1 MEEVSSALQ
10 SILAHKMRTILTML
24 GVIIGITSII
34 AIFSIIEGNTAK
46 MKTELIGGNNNIT
59 EIEYN
64 KKSVF
69 DSTIAD
75 KKNPV
80 TPNYIPKISGEMMDN
95 IKKQEGVKDIL
106 QSYVQQND
114 LFNGNIKTNATIYV
128 STNKLLD
135 FKLFDIIKGN
145 KKSDQGFVNQ
155 VTYLHELTYNKLYPE
170 DDGLGRYVEING
182 TPFKVI
188 GVYRNKDEKSRK
200 YGTENSAIIPLSEKS
215 KVFEEI
221 DVAPTFLLQTEKT
234 DQLKTSGQKVASML
248 NETLPKSDYTY
259 GIRNFKQFEQQLEQF
274 NRSNFILL
282 AGIASISLIVGGIGV
297 MNIMLVSVT
306 ERTREIGVKRAL
318 GARRIVI
325 LRQFLVEAILMT
337 VLGGILGIMLGLISG
352 YLITQ
357 YLNYPYIVSYLA
369 VGISLVFC
377 TVIGVVFGL
386 LPAMKASK
394 LDPIEALRFE

>member
-114 LFNGNIKTNATIYV
+114 LFNGNIKTNATIYA

-145 KKSDQGFVNQ
+145 KK
-155 VTYLHELTYNKLYPE
+155 
-170 DDGLGRYVEING
+170 
-182 TPFKVI
+182 VI
-188 GVYRNKDEKSRK
+188 KD
-200 YGTENSAIIPLSEKS
+200 L
-215 KVFEEI
+215 
-221 DVAPTFLLQTEKT
+221 
-234 DQLKTSGQKVASML
+234 
-248 NETLPKSDYTY
+248 
-259 GIRNFKQFEQQLEQF
+259 
-274 NRSNFILL
+274 
-282 AGIASISLIVGGIGV
+282 
-297 MNIMLVSVT
+297 
-306 ERTREIGVKRAL
+306 
-318 GARRIVI
+318 
-325 LRQFLVEAILMT
+325 
-337 VLGGILGIMLGLISG
+337 
-352 YLITQ
+352 
-357 YLNYPYIVSYLA
+357 
-369 VGISLVFC
+369 
-377 TVIGVVFGL
+377 
-386 LPAMKASK
+386 
-394 LDPIEALRFE
+394 